1 MSHPGGKLLSMTLPA
16 LGALDEAI
24 SGVLASDTAALG
36 EGAVVAELERLR
48 NRLDAAVVRSVAA
61 FEARGGHEVVG
72 AATVAAWLTH
82 HCRLPSSEAKAQ
94 ARRGRAEQSL
104 TELGAACAEGSV
116 GPAAAGVLASLLAE
130 PATRPAVEA
139 QEHLLVDQ
147 ARTLTFTAFCRAIA
161 YFIQLAD
168 PDGSEARA
176 EARRARRRVSLVQ
189 SFQGTWLGQMTL
201 DPIAGAIVAGELD
214 RLERGLFEVD
224 WREAADDLGRRPLA
238 GELARTATQRRAD
251 ALVEMARR
259 SASCPSDARFPAPL
273 VSVLVDFP
281 TLSGRVCE
289 LANGTVITP
298 GSLLPYLD
306 QALIERAV
314 YKSPV
319 RVEVSTTSRL
329 FSGATR
335 RAIELRDRNCQHP
348 YCDVAADRCQVDHIV
363 PWRYGGPT
371 VQWNGRL
378 ACGRHNRSRV
388 FGPDW
393 PPPTTGPPGR
403 N

>member
-1 MSHPGGKLLSMTLPA
+1 MTLPA
-16 LGALDEAI
+16 LGALDDAI
-24 SGVLASDTAALG
+24 SGVLGTDPSALG
-36 EGAVVAELERLR
+36 DEAVVAEPERPR
-48 NRLDAAVVRSVAA
+48 NRLDAAVSRSVAT

-82 HCRLPSSEAKAQ
+82 HCRLPPSEAKAQ

-116 GPAAAGVLASLLAE
+116 GPAAAGVLASLLDE
-130 PATRPAVEA
+130 PATRSAVEA
-139 QEHLLVDQ
+139 QVHLLVDQ

-161 YFIQLAD
+161 YFVQLAD

-189 SFQGTWLGQMTL
+189 SFQGTWIGQMTL

-214 RLERGLFEVD
+214 RLERALLEVD
-224 WREAADDLGRRPLA
+224 WREAADDLGRRPVT
-238 GELARTATQRRAD
+238 GELARTTTQRRAD

-273 VSVLVDFP
+273 VSVL
-281 TLSGRVCE
+281 
-289 LANGTVITP
+289 
-298 GSLLPYLD
+298 
-306 QALIERAV
+306 
-314 YKSPV
+314 
-319 RVEVSTTSRL
+319 
-329 FSGATR
+329 R

-348 YCDVAADRCQVDHIV
+348 YCDVVADRCQVDHIV
-363 PWRYGGPT
+363 PWRSGGPT

>member
-1 MSHPGGKLLSMTLPA
+1 MPLPA
-16 LGALDEAI
+16 LIALDDAI
-24 SGVLASDTAALG
+24 SEVLAIEPETLG
-36 EGAVVAELERLR
+36 DGVVVTELERLR
-48 NRLDAAVVRSVAA
+48 NRLDAAVSRSVAA
-61 FEARGGHEVVG
+61 FEADGGHEAVG
-72 AATVAAWLTH
+72 AATVAAWLAH
-82 HCRLPSSEAKAQ
+82 HCRLPSSEAKSQ
-94 ARRGRAEQSL
+94 ARRGRGERL
-104 TELGAACAEGSV
+104 LPELGAACAEGAV
-116 GPAAAGVLASLLAE
+116 GPAAAALLASLVAD
-130 PATRPAVEA
+130 PATRSAVE
-139 QEHLLVDQ
+139 EHEQLLVDQ
-147 ARTLTFTAFCRAIA
+147 ARTLPFAAFRRAIA

-176 EARRARRRVSLVQ
+176 EGQRARRRVSLVQ
-189 SFQGTWLGQMTL
+189 SFQGTWLGQLTL

-214 RLERGLFEVD
+214 RLEQAMFEVD
-224 WREAADDLGRRPLA
+224 WRETEADLGRRPMA
-238 GELARTATQRRAD
+238 GELPRTSSQRRAD

-259 SASCPSDARFPAPL
+259 SAACPSDARLPAPL
-273 VSVLVDFP
+273 VSVLIDFP

-289 LANGTVITP
+289 LANGSVVTP

-314 YKSPV
+314 YKSPT
-319 RVEVSTTSRL
+319 RIEVSTTSRL

-335 RAIELRDRNCQHP
+335 RAIELRDRTCRHP
-348 YCDVAADRCQVDHIV
+348 YCDVPADRCQVDHVV
-363 PWRYGGPT
+363 PWSAGGPT

-393 PPPTTGPPGR
+393 PPPPTGPPDR